1 MDETLLHTFERQTID
16 SQIDRQIKFKM
27 PADDQEVEITAYL
40 KFRPYMLK
48 MLRKLS

>member
-1 MDETLLHTFERQTID
+1 MATDN
-16 SQIDRQIKFKM
+16 
-27 PADDQEVEITAYL
+27 QEVEITAYI